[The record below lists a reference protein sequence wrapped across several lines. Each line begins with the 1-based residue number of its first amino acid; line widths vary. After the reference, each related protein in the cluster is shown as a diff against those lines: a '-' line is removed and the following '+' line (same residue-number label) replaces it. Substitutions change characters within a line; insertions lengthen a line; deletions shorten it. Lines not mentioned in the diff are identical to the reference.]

1 MQTLGVLAAGTEN
14 GFILPHDINEVF
26 WGSSAFI
33 VVMTLLIWKGGPA
46 IKNMWNG
53 RIERLAGELEA
64 AEAARREAEGELAE
78 VQGRIANAD
87 AERNRIR
94 TEAQQTAAA
103 LKEQIAERAVQDAAD
118 LRARVAV
125 DAESSKAQATADLR
139 AEMVDLA
146 VGAAEAVVSRN
157 LDDSTQS
164 QLVESYIA
172 DLSTGAGAR

>member
-1 MQTLGVLAAGTEN
+1 MQNLGVLAAGTEN
-14 GFILPHDINEVF
+14 GFIIPHDINEVI

-33 VVMTLLIWKGGPA
+33 VVMSLLIWKAGPA

-53 RIERLAGELEA
+53 RIDRIAGEIET
-64 AEAARREAEGELAE
+64 AEAARRAAEGELAD

-87 AERNRIR
+87 AERDRIR
-94 TEAQQTAAA
+94 AEAQQTAAA
-103 LKEQIAERAVQDAAD
+103 LKGQIAERSAQDAAD

-164 QLVESYIA
+164 RLVESYIA
-172 DLSTGAGAR
+172 DLASGAGAR